1 MLTLKFKLSI
11 LLAALDQIPKWR
23 HKLWK
28 KRVCI
33 FWYVVRRL
41 CCQCKMALEDVPG
54 VKHAAVDLEQCMAV
68 VEYEAPAT
76 VEQLEMAVKEAGF
89 TVEK

>member
-1 MLTLKFKLSI
+1 MY
-11 LLAALDQIPKWR
+11 
-23 HKLWK
+23 
-28 KRVCI
+28 I
-33 FWYVVRRL
+33 FGMSCAGCVASV
-41 CCQCKMALEDVPG
+41 KMALEDVPG
-54 VKHAAVDLEQCMAV
+54 VQHAAVDLEQCMAV

>member
-1 MLTLKFKLSI
+1 MEKASMY
-11 LLAALDQIPKWR
+11 
-23 HKLWK
+23 
-28 KRVCI
+28 I
-33 FWYVVRRL
+33 FGMSCAGCVASV
-41 CCQCKMALEDVPG
+41 KMALE

>member
-33 FWYVVRRL
+33 FLVCRVQVVL
-41 CCQCKMALEDVPG
+41 PVEDVPG

>member
-1 MLTLKFKLSI
+1 MEKASMY
-11 LLAALDQIPKWR
+11 
-23 HKLWK
+23 
-28 KRVCI
+28 I
-33 FWYVVRRL
+33 FGMSCAGCVAGV
-41 CCQCKMALEDVPG
+41 KMALEDVPG

-76 VEQLEMAVKEAGF
+76 VAQFEMAVKEAGF

>member
-1 MLTLKFKLSI
+1 MEKASMY
-11 LLAALDQIPKWR
+11 
-23 HKLWK
+23 
-28 KRVCI
+28 I
-33 FWYVVRRL
+33 FGMSCAGCVAGV
-41 CCQCKMALEDVPG
+41 KMALEDVPG

-76 VEQLEMAVKEAGF
+76 VRHLEMAVKEAGF

>member
-1 MLTLKFKLSI
+1 MEKASMY
-11 LLAALDQIPKWR
+11 
-23 HKLWK
+23 
-28 KRVCI
+28 I
-33 FWYVVRRL
+33 FGMSCAGCVASV
-41 CCQCKMALEDVPG
+41 KMALEDVPG
-54 VKHAAVDLEQCMAV
+54 VKHAAVDL

>member
-1 MLTLKFKLSI
+1 MEKSSMY
-11 LLAALDQIPKWR
+11 
-23 HKLWK
+23 
-28 KRVCI
+28 I
-33 FWYVVRRL
+33 FGMSCAGCVASV
-41 CCQCKMALEDVPG
+41 KMALED
-54 VKHAAVDLEQCMAV
+54 

>member
-1 MLTLKFKLSI
+1 ME
-11 LLAALDQIPKWR
+11 
-23 HKLWK
+23 

-41 CCQCKMALEDVPG
+41 CCRCKNG
-54 VKHAAVDLEQCMAV
+54 IGGCTGRKTRSSRLEQCMAV

>member
-1 MLTLKFKLSI
+1 MEKASMY
-11 LLAALDQIPKWR
+11 
-23 HKLWK
+23 
-28 KRVCI
+28 I
-33 FWYVVRRL
+33 FGMSCAGCVASV
-41 CCQCKMALEDVPG
+41 KMALEDVPG
-54 VKHAAVDLEQCMAV
+54 VDLEQCMAV

>member
-1 MLTLKFKLSI
+1 MEKASMY
-11 LLAALDQIPKWR
+11 
-23 HKLWK
+23 
-28 KRVCI
+28 I
-33 FWYVVRRL
+33 FGMSCAGCVAGV
-41 CCQCKMALEDVPG
+41 KMALEDVPG

-68 VEYEAPAT
+68 VEYE

>member
-1 MLTLKFKLSI
+1 MEKASMY
-11 LLAALDQIPKWR
+11 
-23 HKLWK
+23 
-28 KRVCI
+28 I
-33 FWYVVRRL
+33 FGMSCAGCVASV
-41 CCQCKMALEDVPG
+41 KMALEDVPG

-89 TVEK
+89 TVENKAYENSNY

>member
-1 MLTLKFKLSI
+1 MEKASMY
-11 LLAALDQIPKWR
+11 
-23 HKLWK
+23 
-28 KRVCI
+28 I
-33 FWYVVRRL
+33 FCMSCAGCVASV
-41 CCQCKMALEDVPG
+41 KMALEDVPG

>member
-1 MLTLKFKLSI
+1 MEKASMY
-11 LLAALDQIPKWR
+11 
-23 HKLWK
+23 
-28 KRVCI
+28 I
-33 FWYVVRRL
+33 FGMSRAGCVAGV
-41 CCQCKMALEDVPG
+41 KMALEDVPG

-68 VEYEAPAT
+68 VEYEAAAT

>member
-1 MLTLKFKLSI
+1 M
-11 LLAALDQIPKWR
+11 
-23 HKLWK
+23 
-28 KRVCI
+28 
-33 FWYVVRRL
+33 RRL
-41 CCQCKMALEDVPG
+41 CCQCKNG
-54 VKHAAVDLEQCMAV
+54 IGGCTGRKHAAVDLEQCMAV